1 MSALR
6 YLLDTNLCIYLLS
19 GRSPALVQRVADQP
33 SGSLGLSAITLG
45 EIMVGG
51 GPEAAASKELASM
64 IDELPVMPFDDAAA
78 KAYGALPFR
87 RGSFDRLIAAHAL
100 SLGLALVT
108 NNERDFRDVPDLRIE
123 NWTLS

>member
-1 MSALR
+1 MNALR
-6 YLLDTNLCIYLLS
+6 YLLDTNLCTYLLS
-19 GRSPALVQRVADQP
+19 GRSPELVQRVADQP
-33 SGSLGLSAITLG
+33 SGSLGVSAITLG
-45 EIMVGG
+45 EIMVGA
-51 GPEAAASKELASM
+51 GPEAAASSELASM

-108 NNERDFRDVPDLRIE
+108 NNERDFKDVPDLRIE
-123 NWTLS
+123 NWTLP

>member
-6 YLLDTNLCIYLLS
+6 FLLDTNQCIYLLS
-19 GRSPALVQRVADQP
+19 GRSPELVQRVADQP
-33 SGSLGLSAITLG
+33 SGSMGISAITLG

-51 GPEAAASKELASM
+51 GPETAASPELASM

-78 KAYGALPFR
+78 RAYGNLPFR

-100 SLGLALVT
+100 SLGLTLVT
-108 NNERDFRDVPDLRIE
+108 DNERDFNDVPNLRVE
-123 NWTLS
+123 NWTLP